1 MKPVKVDRIGFI
13 GLGSMGLPMARNLAV
28 KGYEVL
34 AWNRTPKAATGL
46 TPVESPKEAA
56 RAGVVITMLADDA
69 ATEAVLPGILEGLP
83 EGGLHIAMSTL
94 GVPYSRSLEERHKR
108 AGRRYLAAPVFGRP
122 EAAARG
128 ELRIVVAGDPGNI
141 AEARPILE
149 ALGQEIYA
157 VGESPQLAH
166 AVKLGG
172 NFLIASMLE
181 ALSEA
186 YVLVERN
193 GVDRRAFYE
202 VVRGFFRSPV
212 YENYG
217 RILLERRF
225 SPPGFKLRLG
235 LKDVRL
241 IHQAADITHT
251 PLPLGHLLLDRF
263 LEGVAREMGEEDWT
277 AVLKIA
283 EVHGGLHD

>member
-1 MKPVKVDRIGFI
+1 MKPTELSRIGFI
-13 GLGSMGLPMARNLAV
+13 GLGSMGLLMARNLAA
-28 KGYEVL
+28 KGYQVL
-34 AWNRTPKAATGL
+34 AWNRTPKTVEGL
-46 TPVESPKEAA
+46 TLVESPREAA
-56 RAGVVITMLADDA
+56 KAGVVITMLADDA
-69 ATEAVLPGILEGLP
+69 ATEAVLPEILEGLP

-94 GVPYSRSLEERHKR
+94 GVPYSRALAERHR
-108 AGRRYLAAPVFGRP
+108 AAGRRYLAAPVFGRP

-128 ELRIVVAGDPGNI
+128 ELRIVVAGAPEDVE
-141 AEARPILE
+141 EARPLLL
-149 ALGQEIYA
+149 ALGMEVYE
-157 VGESPQLAH
+157 VGEEPQLAH

-172 NFLIASMLE
+172 NFLIATMLE

-225 SPPGFKLRLG
+225 NPPGFRLRLG
-235 LKDVRL
+235 LKDIRL
-241 IHQAADITHT
+241 IHQAADTTHT
-251 PLPLGHLLLDRF
+251 PLPLGHILLDRF
-263 LEGVAREMGEEDWT
+263 LEGMARNMGDEDWT
-277 AVLKIA
+277 AVLKLVEA
-283 EVHGGLHD
+283 HGGFHG

>member
-1 MKPVKVDRIGFI
+1 MKPTELSRIGFI
-13 GLGSMGLPMARNLAV
+13 GLGSMGLLMARNLAA
-28 KGYEVL
+28 KGYQVL
-34 AWNRTPKAATGL
+34 AWNRTPKTVEGL
-46 TPVESPKEAA
+46 TLVESPREAA
-56 RAGVVITMLADDA
+56 KAGVVITMLADDA
-69 ATEAVLPGILEGLP
+69 ATEAVLPEILEGLP

-94 GVPYSRSLEERHKR
+94 GVPYSRALAERHR
-108 AGRRYLAAPVFGRP
+108 AAGRRYLAAPVFGRP

-128 ELRIVVAGDPGNI
+128 ELRIVVAGTPEDVE
-141 AEARPILE
+141 EARPLLL
-149 ALGQEIYA
+149 ALGMEVYE
-157 VGESPQLAH
+157 VGEEPQLAH

-172 NFLIASMLE
+172 NFLIATMLE

-225 SPPGFKLRLG
+225 NPPGFRLRLG
-235 LKDVRL
+235 LKDIRL
-241 IHQAADITHT
+241 IHQAADTTHT
-251 PLPLGHLLLDRF
+251 PLPLGHILLDRF
-263 LEGVAREMGEEDWT
+263 LEGMARNMGDEDWT
-277 AVLKIA
+277 AVLKLVEA
-283 EVHGGLHD
+283 HGGFHG